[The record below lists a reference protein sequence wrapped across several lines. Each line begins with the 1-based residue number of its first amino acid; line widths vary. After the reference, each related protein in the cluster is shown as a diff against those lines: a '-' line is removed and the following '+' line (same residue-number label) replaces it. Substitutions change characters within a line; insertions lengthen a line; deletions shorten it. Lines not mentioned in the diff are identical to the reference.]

1 MGLVVTALI
10 GIAILIGIGIK
21 TAFFTSEYPNGE
33 KIPWKV
39 RILMIIIALPMIII
53 IIIIIIMILASL
65 RAL

>member
-10 GIAILIGIGIK
+10 GIVILIGIGIK

-53 IIIIIIMILASL
+53 MILAFL